1 METLQNG
8 NQQVHIIFLQ
18 KMIINYMKMVE
29 YTTRDLSALMPS
41 KQILGDESK
50 FNQVPKIC
58 PITFYEVM
66 TEISL
71 LGSFELQN

>member
-1 METLQNG
+1 
-8 NQQVHIIFLQ
+8 
-18 KMIINYMKMVE
+18 MVE